1 MAPSQAQSSK
11 HLQGSKSGKVGLQPS
26 PRLGQEIAVHE
37 STFPKCLPA
46 WFFWQMSLYICWT
59 FWCAMWIW
67 EPASACQVR
76 ACTTYIIC
84 VLMHTCVCIYIYI
97 YIMVE
102 SNQTSFMHLSESE
115 VSDKLRLW
123 LLTQRLL
130 GVFCGHTLRV
140 FGHVQRQV
148 QNNCWVFSTANISF

>member
-1 MAPSQAQSSK
+1 MLA
-11 HLQGSKSGKVGLQPS
+11 
-26 PRLGQEIAVHE
+26 
-37 STFPKCLPA
+37 
-46 WFFWQMSLYICWT
+46 SLVFLANVFVYMLDLLMCNVDLRT
-59 FWCAMWIW
+59 CECM
-67 EPASACQVR
+67 PSACMYYIHHM
-76 ACTTYIIC
+76 CTYAYMC
-84 VLMHTCVCIYIYI
+84 VYIYIYI

-148 QNNCWVFSTANISF
+148 QNNC